1 MKTKLT
7 SIASC
12 LLILM
17 ALVVAMLP
25 ALALP
30 VSAADE
36 YVFSSPNG
44 EVAQS
49 SATAPSAPDYSPE
62 GYEFVGWTNAP
73 ITEATSETPTIYE
86 VGQTVPAA
94 GTYYALYF
102 KGAKDTTPG
111 NSAWTLVKNVAD
123 LAAGDKV
130 IIAAM
135 KSNYA
140 LGTYQKSNN
149 IEAVS
154 ITKSGDILSNVTTS
168 ESQTS
173 ASSTNALILTLE
185 NGTVS
190 GTFAFKTGSK
200 YLYAASSS
208 NNYLKSGSKD
218 ANASFEIT
226 VAADGTATATA
237 QGSYTRNQLKK
248 NSSSALFSCYGSGQ
262 DDICFYEFVETSG
275 TTTYDGEFLTDFGD
289 CEHADT
295 YTSNNNGTHN
305 ATCGLCG
312 DTRENLACNYDLG
325 VETGTDRKTT
335 TYTCEDCGHSYEKV
349 QSAVTLMV
357 NGEVGTTLY
366 AYDGEKVT
374 LTAGSDV
381 GSFKFAGYS
390 AEQLDN
396 AETATLL
403 NGEYTVNGDVTL
415 HAVYKFETGSTTVQG
430 WIKTDLADI
439 DSTKPDVVVITMSK
453 GGTTWAL
460 TSAKGTSASPT
471 AVTVTVSGNQLTGD
485 IAAALQWNII
495 NNNGTLTIHVNGD
508 STKVLHLTSNS
519 TTTIRVGNSDTNN
532 TFVIDKFGCLQ
543 NVGTGRTIGAYNNN
557 DWRAYTNTSTGL
569 ASNISGQT
577 LAFYVQKDE
586 TVASYAYTTS
596 LGECAHEDCTYT
608 YNNDGTHTVAC
619 NDCDYTATVACS
631 TEVSKVGNGQ
641 HKVTCTDCEHETL
654 VDCTYTYTSH
664 NDGTHTATCV
674 VCGDAV
680 TSSCEYNYTFTE
692 SNGKHNASCAFCH
705 YSKTATPTYTNHTSN
720 EDGTHT
726 VDCNLCGDQHTID
739 CNYKA
744 VTSGAAPET
753 TTYTCEDCDYS
764 YEKVQSAVTLNLLG
778 KAYTTLYAYDGEALA
793 LPVLADMHEYT
804 FIGWTTDEVDNAAD
818 ADFFAESYTV
828 NGAATLNALFAL
840 VVGGGSE
847 GWVAKDLAD
856 IKANDVVVITMSKNG
871 TVYAISNNGGAS
883 VAPAYAVVVA
893 DGDQLSGEIAD
904 NIKWNIAQDGNG
916 FVVYVN
922 ADASKWLYTTDTN
935 NGVRVGVNT
944 DNHFVI
950 DNGYI
955 KNTATN
961 RYLGIWIDGT
971 TPKDWRCYTSH
982 TTTNIAGQ
990 TLAFYV
996 KDSGETYTYTTS
1008 PEVEHEHTF
1017 ASARVNVGADL
1028 AMKFVVAPCCSY
1040 VDKVVFTMNGQTVE
1054 VTDYVVEGDKYV
1066 FTFANI
1072 APQCMSD
1079 TITAEL
1085 FAGDTLVD
1093 SLETSVKAYAQGI
1106 LELYGDNE
1114 TVVAMVSDMLAYG
1127 AAAQKYTGHNVG
1139 DLANEGVEGYA
1150 PTDVL
1155 PTDADKALDLT
1166 EGDYFFAAGVHFN
1179 NVNKIYAKF
1188 EAMSLENLTV
1198 TVNGE
1203 EAEIVALGNNEYV
1216 VYSEA
1221 IYATEFANEFVF
1233 VILVDGEAAQSLTYT
1248 VNTYANAK
1256 QNSAT
1261 MGELA
1266 VALYRYGLSAVAYV
1280 NQ

>member
-30 VSAADE
+30 VSAA
-36 YVFSSPNG
+36 G
-44 EVAQS
+44 EVEFNVPDGAASVALQS
-49 SATAPSAPDYSPE
+49 GKLPGAPDGGPE
-62 GYEFVGWTNAP
+62 DWTFVGWTNAP
-73 ITEATSETPTIYE
+73 VSAETQTKPATIYK
-86 VGQTVPAA
+86 A
-94 GTYYALYF
+94 GETYTSAMGTTLYALYYNGTVT
-102 KGAKDTTPG
+102 KGG
-111 NSAWTLVKNVAD
+111 WNLVTNASDLKAD
-123 LAAGDKV
+123 DQV
-130 IIAAM
+130 VIAAQGYA
-135 KSNYA
+135 YA
-140 LGTYQKSNN
+140 LGTEQASNN
-149 IEAVS
+149 RKAVT
-154 ITKSGDILSNVTTS
+154 ITKNGTSIVVNNNV
-168 ESQTS
+168 Q
-173 ASSTNALILTLE
+173 ILTLKT
-185 NGTVS
+185 GKIS
-190 GTFAFKTGSK
+190 GTFAFYTGSG
-200 YLYAASSS
+200 YLYAASSG
-208 NNYLKSGSKD
+208 NNYLRTETTMSNNSSFKISIT
-218 ANASFEIT
+218 NAT
-226 VAADGTATATA
+226 TGAASVVA
-237 QGSYTRNQLKK
+237 QGSNTRNTMYYN
-248 NSSSALFSCYGSGQ
+248 NSSKIFACYSNAQ
-262 DDICFYEFVETSG
+262 QAMVIYKLYEDSYTG
-275 TTTYDGEFLTDFGD
+275 GNFLTEFASS
-289 CEHADT
+289 E
-295 YTSNNNGTHN
+295 
-305 ATCGLCG
+305 
-312 DTRENLACNYDLG
+312 
-325 VETGTDRKTT
+325 
-335 TYTCEDCGHSYEKV
+335 EKV
-349 QSAVTLMV
+349 PATVKLMV
-357 NGEVGTTLY
+357 NGQLY
-366 AYDGEKVT
+366 KT
-374 LTAGSDV
+374 LTGEDVNVGDYIDLPDDLANAGSYEFV
-381 GSFKFAGYS
+381 GWS
-390 AEQLDN
+390 AEELDEVTEVSLFTDN
-396 AETATLL
+396 YKVAAE
-403 NGEYTVNGDVTL
+403 DVTL
-415 HAVYKFETGSTTVQG
+415 HAVYKHVSGTTTTSG
-430 WIKTDLADI
+430 WIKTDLANI
-439 DSTKPDVVVITMSK
+439 DSTKPDVVVITATVNGSVYAMSN
-453 GGTTWAL
+453 GN
-460 TSAKGTSASPT
+460 GTSSAPS
-471 AVTVTVSGNQLTGD
+471 AVKLTVNGNQLSGD
-485 IAAALQWNII
+485 IADNIKWNITKDG
-495 NNNGTLTIHVNGD
+495 NNFTVYVNGSTTNWLYCTATNNGV
-508 STKVLHLTSNS
+508 
-519 TTTIRVGNSDTNN
+519 RVGNNSAK
-532 TFVIDKFGCLQ
+532 TFTIDSTSGYIKH
-543 NVGTGRTIGAYNNN
+543 VGTGRYLGIYNTQ
-557 DWRAYTNTSTGL
+557 DWRCYTSST
-569 ASNISGQT
+569 ATNIANQT
-577 LAFYVQKDE
+577 FAFYVQKDE

-596 LGECAHEDCTYT
+596 LGECAHEDCSYT

-619 NDCDYTATVACS
+619 NDCDYTATVSCS

-641 HKVTCTDCEHETL
+641 HKVICTDCEHETL
-654 VDCTYTYTSH
+654 VDCTYTHTSH
-664 NDGTHTATCV
+664 NDGTHTATCD

-680 TSSCEYNYTFTE
+680 TSNCEYNYTFTE
-692 SNGKHNASCAFCH
+692 SNGKHNAICALCH

-726 VDCNLCGDQHTID
+726 VDCDLCDDQHTID
-739 CNYKA
+739 CDYKA
-744 VTSGAAPET
+744 VKSGAAPEI
-753 TTYTCEDCDYS
+753 TTYTCKDCAYS

-778 KAYTTLYAYDGEALA
+778 KAYTTLYAYDGESLA

-804 FIGWTTDEVDNAAD
+804 FIGWTTDEVDGAAD

-856 IKANDVVVITMSKNG
+856 IKANDVVVITMSKGGTTWALSSANG
-871 TVYAISNNGGAS
+871 SSAAPEAIVVTVNGNALT
-883 VAPAYAVVVA
+883 
-893 DGDQLSGEIAD
+893 GDEILDAL
-904 NIKWNIAQDGNG
+904 KWNITNSDGNLTI
-916 FVVYVN
+916 YPN
-922 ADASKWLYTTDTN
+922 ETTETWLYCTNGN
-935 NGVRVGVNT
+935 NGVRVGTNDVKT
-944 DNHFVI
+944 FVI
-950 DNGYI
+950 DSSSGYL
-955 KNTATN
+955 KHTGTN
-961 RYLGIWIDGT
+961 RYVGVFIDN
-971 TPKDWRCYTSH
+971 PDWRCYTN
-982 TTTNIAGQ
+982 TTGNTAGQ

-996 KDSGETYTYTTS
+996 YDSGATYTYTTS

-1054 VTDYVVEGDKYV
+1054 VTNYVVDGDKYV

-1093 SLETSVKAYAQGI
+1093 SLETSVKAYAEGI

-1127 AAAQKYTGHNVG
+1127 AAAQKYTGHNVD

-1188 EAMSLENLTV
+1188 EAMSLDNLTV
-1198 TVNGE
+1198 TVNGKA
-1203 EAEIVALGNNEYV
+1203 AEIVALGNGEYV

-1266 VALYRYGLSAVAYV
+1266 VALYRYGLSAIAYV

>member
-44 EVAQS
+44 EVSQS

-73 ITEATSETPTIYE
+73 ITEATSTTPTIYE

-111 NSAWTLVKNVAD
+111 SSAWTLVKNVAD

-130 IIAAM
+130 IIAA
-135 KSNYA
+135 KGANYA

-154 ITKSGDILSNVTTS
+154 ITKSGDILSKVTTS
-168 ESQTS
+168 EAQTS
-173 ASSTNALILTLE
+173 ASSKNALILTLE

-200 YLYAASSS
+200 YLYAASST
-208 NNYLKSGSKD
+208 NNYLKSGSKN
-218 ANASFEIT
+218 ANASFKIT

-237 QGSYTRNQLKK
+237 QGSYTRNQLKY
-248 NSSSALFSCYGSGQ
+248 NSSSKIFACYSSGQ
-262 DDICFYEFVETSG
+262 NAICFYKFVETPD
-275 TTTYDGEFLTDFGD
+275 TTTYTGEFLTDFGD
-289 CEHADT
+289 CEHVYT
-295 YTSNNNGTHN
+295 YAPNNDGTHN

-312 DTRENLACNYDLG
+312 DTRENLTCSYDSG
-325 VETGTDRKTT
+325 VETGSDRKTT
-335 TYTCEDCGHSYEKV
+335 TYTCEDCGYTYSKV

-374 LTAGSDV
+374 LTTVADAASYQFV
-381 GSFKFAGYS
+381 GWS
-390 AEQLDN
+390 AEELDN

-403 NGEYTVNGDVTL
+403 NGEYTVDGDVTL

-430 WIKTDLADI
+430 WIKTDLANI
-439 DSTKPDVVVITMSK
+439 SSTDVVVITMSK
-453 GGTTWAL
+453 GGTAWAL
-460 TSAKGTSASPT
+460 TSANGTSASPT
-471 AVTVTVSGNQLTGD
+471 AVTVTVSGNQLTGN
-485 IAAALQWNII
+485 IADALQWNII

-519 TTTIRVGNSDTNN
+519 TTTIRVGDSDTNN

-543 NVGTGRTIGAYNNN
+543 NVGTGRTIGAYDNK
-557 DWRAYTNTSTGL
+557 DWRAYANTSTGL

-586 TVASYAYTTS
+586 TVDSYAYTTS

-608 YNNDGTHTVAC
+608 PNGDGTHTVAC

-641 HKVTCTDCEHETL
+641 HKVTCTDCKEETL
-654 VDCTYTYTSH
+654 LDCTYTYTSH
-664 NDGTHTATCV
+664 NNGTHTATCD
-674 VCGDAV
+674 VCADTLDAD
-680 TSSCEYNYTFTE
+680 CEYNYTFTE
-692 SNGKHNASCAFCH
+692 SNGKHNAICALCR

-726 VDCNLCGDQHTID
+726 VDCDLCDDQHTID
-739 CNYKA
+739 CDYKA

-753 TTYTCEDCDYS
+753 TTYTCKGCAYS

-804 FIGWTTDEVDNAAD
+804 FIGWTTDEVDGAAD

-856 IKANDVVVITMSKNG
+856 IKESDVVVITMSKDGTTWVLPSDKGTSGTPSAVEFDATNVLDVWKYNISNDNG
-871 TVYAISNNGGAS
+871 TLVIYQNGSNQG
-883 VAPAYAVVVA
+883 
-893 DGDQLSGEIAD
+893 
-904 NIKWNIAQDGNG
+904 
-916 FVVYVN
+916 
-922 ADASKWLYTTDTN
+922 KWLYCTSDAK
-935 NGVRVGVNT
+935 GVRVGT
-944 DNHFVI
+944 DATYKFFEI
-950 DNGYI
+950 KDGYLY
-955 KNTATN
+955 NTARGKYVGVYN
-961 RYLGIWIDGT
+961 GS
-971 TPKDWRCYTSH
+971 DWRAYGTMH
-982 TTTNIAGQ
+982 DNIKGQ

-996 KDSGETYTYTTS
+996 YDSGATYTYTTS

-1054 VTDYVVEGDKYV
+1054 VTNYVVEGDKYV

-1127 AAAQKYTGHNVG
+1127 AAAQKYTGHSTD

-1266 VALYRYGLSAVAYV
+1266 VALYRYGLSAIAYV